1 MSSADFTQANLE
13 QLITHHVGNR
23 QRDENI
29 ILSAKPTEVN
39 DDSIDYLLA
48 YFLQT
53 IKVEEFYSFSH
64 SVQLDMNEVFTTV
77 ADLFANPKKFVE
89 HSQSIAKLLY
99 EQSTHPK
106 IKEGELNIAYLSNL
120 VLDNETVNAIGIFK
134 SETDVPFIKMKSSE
148 KHFTISHD
156 MGFELKGID
165 KGCLIFNTDKEN
177 GYKLLIID
185 TANKAAEAQYWKD
198 DFLKVKPINNE
209 FHQTNQFMG
218 IAKNFVTKQIAQEF
232 DVSKAD
238 RIDLLNR
245 SVAYFKTHDNFDKA
259 EFEEEVFKDQSLIK
273 SFRDFDN
280 NYRENNAIE
289 LDDSFE
295 ISPQAVK
302 KQAKVF
308 KSVLK
313 LDKNFHV
320 YIHGDRSL
328 IQQGVE
334 NDGRKY
340 YKIYFEQEL

>member
-1 MSSADFTQANLE
+1 MSSADFTQANLD
-13 QLITHHVGNR
+13 QLITHHVGNK
-23 QRDENI
+23 QRDENVT
-29 ILSAKPTEVN
+29 LSTAATEIN

-64 SVQLDMNEVFTTV
+64 TVQLDMNEVYTTV
-77 ADLFANPKKFVE
+77 ADLFAHPKKFIE

-106 IKEGELNIAYLSNL
+106 IKEGELNIAYLSNI

-148 KHFTISHD
+148 KHFTITHD

-165 KGCLIFNTDKEN
+165 KGCLIFNTDKDN

>member
-1 MSSADFTQANLE
+1 MSSTDFTQANLDR
-13 QLITHHVGNR
+13 LITHHVGNK
-23 QRDENI
+23 QRDENVT
-29 ILSAKPTEVN
+29 LSTAPTEVN

-64 SVQLDMNEVFTTV
+64 SVQLDMNEVYTTV
-77 ADLFANPKKFVE
+77 TELFANPKKFVE

-106 IKEGELNIAYLSNL
+106 IKEGELNIAYLSNI

-148 KHFTISHD
+148 KQFTISHD

-165 KGCLIFNTDKEN
+165 KGCLIFNTDINN

-185 TANKAAEAQYWKD
+185 SANKTAEAQYWKD

-259 EFEEEVFKDQSLIK
+259 EFEEEVFKDKSLIK

-295 ISPQAVK
+295 ISPLAVK
-302 KQAKVF
+302 KQSKVF

-328 IQQGVE
+328 IQQGVD

>member
-1 MSSADFTQANLE
+1 MSTLDYTQANLTR
-13 QLITHHVGNR
+13 LITHHVGNK
-23 QRDENI
+23 QRDEGI
-29 ILSAKPTEVN
+29 TLSAAPTEIN
-39 DDSIDYLLA
+39 DDSLDYLLA

-53 IKVEEFYSFSH
+53 IKVEEFYSFAH
-64 SVQLDMNEVFTTV
+64 SVQLEMNEVYTTV
-77 ADLFANPKKFVE
+77 SELFTNPKKFVE

-106 IKEGELNIAYLSNL
+106 IKEGELNIALFNNM
-120 VLDNETVNAIGIFK
+120 VLDNQTLEAIGIFK
-134 SETDVPFIKMKSSE
+134 SETDAPFIKMKSSE
-148 KHFTISHD
+148 KHFTITHD
-156 MGFELKGID
+156 MGFELKSID
-165 KGCLIFNTDKEN
+165 KGCLIFNTGKEN
-177 GYKLLIID
+177 GYRLLIID
-185 TANKAAEAQYWKD
+185 AANKAAEAQYWKD
-198 DFLKVKPINNE
+198 DFLNVKPINDE
-209 FHQTNQFMG
+209 FHQTNQFLG

-259 EFEEEVFKDQSLIK
+259 EFEEEVFKDKSLIK

-280 NYRENNAIE
+280 NYRESNAIE

-302 KQAKVF
+302 KQARVF

>member
-1 MSSADFTQANLE
+1 MSTLDFTQANLI
-13 QLITHHVGNR
+13 QLITHHVGNK
-23 QRDENI
+23 QRNEGI
-29 ILSAKPTEVN
+29 ILSAAPTEIN
-39 DDSIDYLLA
+39 DDSLDYLLA

-64 SVQLDMNEVFTTV
+64 SVQLEMNEVYTTV

-89 HSQSIAKLLY
+89 HSQNIAKLLY

-106 IKEGELNIAYLSNL
+106 IKEGELNIALFNNM
-120 VLDNETVNAIGIFK
+120 VLDNQTFEAIGIFK
-134 SETDVPFIKMKSSE
+134 SETDAAFIKMKSSE
-148 KHFTISHD
+148 KHFTITHD

-165 KGCLIFNTDKEN
+165 KGCLIFNTGIEN
-177 GYKLLIID
+177 GYRLLIID
-185 TANKAAEAQYWKD
+185 AANKSAEAQYWKD
-198 DFLKVKPINNE
+198 DFLKIKPINDE

-259 EFEEEVFKDQSLIK
+259 EFEEEVFKDKNLIK

-280 NYRENNAIE
+280 NYRETNAIE

-302 KQAKVF
+302 KQARIF